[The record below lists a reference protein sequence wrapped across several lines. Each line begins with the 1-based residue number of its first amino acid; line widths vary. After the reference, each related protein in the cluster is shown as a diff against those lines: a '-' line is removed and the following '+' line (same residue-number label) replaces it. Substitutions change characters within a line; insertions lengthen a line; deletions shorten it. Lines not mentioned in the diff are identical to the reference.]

1 MTLCLE
7 SRFATFLGTITLKE
21 REETMT
27 AGATSG
33 DRFRSWPEILA
44 NAARAAVGLRALIP
58 ILTPGAS
65 LARTSATRAGKF
77 F

>member
-1 MTLCLE
+1 LCLK

-33 DRFRSWPEILA
+33 NRFRSWPEILA
-44 NAARAAVGLRALIP
+44 NAASAAGACAHLVSLRTIAWC
-58 ILTPGAS
+58 
-65 LARTSATRAGKF
+65 
-77 F
+77 